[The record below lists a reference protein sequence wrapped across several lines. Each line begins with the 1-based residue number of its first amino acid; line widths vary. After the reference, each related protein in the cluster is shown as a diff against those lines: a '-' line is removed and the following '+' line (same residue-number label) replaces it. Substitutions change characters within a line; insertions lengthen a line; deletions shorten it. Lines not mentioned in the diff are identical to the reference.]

1 MEAGTMGRTAPPVRT
16 RTTGVRRL
24 ATETKASIK
33 TSEWWL
39 TSRRHRRNP
48 RQRSPH
54 QGRRRGRGR
63 WFVARQAWLYVAIVA
78 GAYAIGRGLAK
89 SGSNEPY
96 FAELDG
102 DDLGNAG
109 ARNGD
114 DR

>member
-1 MEAGTMGRTAPPVRT
+1 
-16 RTTGVRRL
+16 
-24 ATETKASIK
+24 
-33 TSEWWL
+33 
-39 TSRRHRRNP
+39 
-48 RQRSPH
+48 
-54 QGRRRGRGR
+54 
-63 WFVARQAWLYVAIVA
+63 VAILA

-96 FAELDG
+96 FAERDG